1 MLFRTDLFYCNGRLS
16 RNRDISGGLHFV
28 CCSNTNTD
36 VKLALW
42 LCKYQFKM
50 MCVSS
55 TNIWF
60 NIFDNNGHVS
70 YDKNNSASTGF
81 ELILI
86 DTNPPSAAYM
96 RRWTGSA
103 LIQIMACRLGGAKPL
118 SKPMLTYCQLK
129 PKEHIS
135 VKFYLKFGCFYSRN
149 CVWTCRLRN
158 GGHFVQGKMS

>member
-1 MLFRTDLFYCNGRLS
+1 MEIGKFPEDSFLYVVRIRTLMLNWHYDY
-16 RNRDISGGLHFV
+16 V
-28 CCSNTNTD
+28 NTNS
-36 VKLALW
+36 W
-42 LCKYQFKM
+42 W
-50 MCVSS
+50 CVFLQQVFDL
-55 TNIWF
+55 IF
-60 NIFDNNGHVS
+60 FDNNGHVS
-70 YDKNNSASTGF
+70 SDKNNSASIGF

-135 VKFYLKFGCFYSRN
+135 VKFYLKFRCFYSRK